1 MTSEEIIVTEETANS
16 LQSDIAA
23 VTELVT
29 YIASTLV
36 DKPESIVITS
46 EVNEN
51 SVCLTL
57 SVDPDDM
64 GKVIGKQGRI
74 AKAIRSILRACAV
87 KHGRRYMLDIK

>member
-1 MTSEEIIVTEETANS
+1 M
-16 LQSDIAA
+16 AA